1 MRSLVGEDR
10 PWSTRMPIT
19 AAAAPDQLLGA
30 LVASTFVLAMF
41 GDVGQLGV
49 TVPGPR
55 ATDAQALVICA
66 PR

>member
-1 MRSLVGEDR
+1 
-10 PWSTRMPIT
+10 MPIT